1 LVVGVVFLA
10 VGVLLFGIQQQ
21 VGRIAALAHGDEGE
35 TMRELAAQLS
45 RLLRYL
51 VAGGVLLCA
60 ILGALTLGILARI
73 DQGFA
78 VFG

>member
-1 LVVGVVFLA
+1 MGF
-10 VGVLLFGIQQQ
+10 
-21 VGRIAALAHGDEGE
+21 AALYP
-35 TMRELAAQLS
+35 S
-45 RLLRYL
+45 S
-51 VAGGVLLCA
+51 AGGTLLCA